1 MQQNQ
6 DNDRNLIMHPER
18 TLSPDDAFILFEIA
32 KGAIMAMSVKWA
44 SPVNIIPAL
53 GATGVDVNPTF
64 TWSAV
69 MGAASYE
76 FEIAEEIGQTDK
88 FYLKDEV
95 GSSTVNAFKLADGL
109 KYNTQY
115 WWRVRA
121 VKHDGAKSD
130 WLTSFFTT
138 KTQPIVSKQPW
149 RLQRKRTLL
158 KNMIEK

>member
-1 MQQNQ
+1 
-6 DNDRNLIMHPER
+6 MHPER

-32 KGAIMAMSVKWA
+32 KGAIMAMSVKLA
-44 SPVNIIPAL
+44 SPLSIIPTL

-64 TWSAV
+64 AWPAV
-69 MGAASYE
+69 MGAVSYE

-95 GSSTVNAFKLADGL
+95 GGPTVNAHKLVYTL

-121 VKHDGAKSD
+121 VKNDSTKSD
-130 WLTSFFTT
+130 WIISFFTT
-138 KTQPIVSKQPW
+138 KTQPIVSKQP
-149 RLQRKRTLL
+149 
-158 KNMIEK
+158 